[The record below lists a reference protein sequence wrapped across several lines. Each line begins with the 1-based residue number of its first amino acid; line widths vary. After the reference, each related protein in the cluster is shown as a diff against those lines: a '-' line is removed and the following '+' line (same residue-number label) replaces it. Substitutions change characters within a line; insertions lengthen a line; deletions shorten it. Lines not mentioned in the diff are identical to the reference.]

1 MSWVINIIMRI
12 HEFSNPLKTYL
23 ATVRVV
29 LRGTSSTVRTTIT
42 ADSASDAM
50 KLLAAIVGMNNVL
63 NVSHIVSEAPQTD
76 QIQREQ
82 AIRPQAVCRQ
92 VQPRNVAQI
101 QPLQV
106 QQQKRNRKRT
116 VTARPIASPIKHELV
131 QQHLYKH
138 MLHQANIVKPT
149 SDDIRIA
156 KSRAETALKKANLD
170 YEKQVAGQ
178 LRKQERENR
187 NKRKLE
193 YPNTRGKK
201 I

>member
-1 MSWVINIIMRI
+1 MRL
-12 HEFSNPLKTYL
+12 HEFINPLKTYL

-29 LRGTSSTVRTTIT
+29 LYGTSATVKTTIT
-42 ADSASDAM
+42 ADCASDAK
-50 KLLAAIVGMNNVL
+50 KLLAAIVGVNNVL
-63 NVSHIVSEAPQTD
+63 NVSCIACEALQTD
-76 QIQREQ
+76 QIQRER
-82 AIRPQAVCRQ
+82 AIRPPLVRRHA
-92 VQPRNVAQI
+92 QPRQNAQI
-101 QPLQV
+101 QSSQI
-106 QQQKRNRKRT
+106 QQQKRTRKRT

-170 YEKQVAGQ
+170 YEKQVAWQ

-187 NKRKLE
+187 NTRKLE
-193 YPNTRGKK
+193 YPDTRGKK
-201 I
+201 FEGSI